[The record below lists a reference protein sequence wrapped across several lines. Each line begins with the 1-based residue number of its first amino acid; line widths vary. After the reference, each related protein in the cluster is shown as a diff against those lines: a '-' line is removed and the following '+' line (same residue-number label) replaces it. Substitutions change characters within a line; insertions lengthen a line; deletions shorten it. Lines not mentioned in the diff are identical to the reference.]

1 MALVGIESAAQ
12 VIFEGT
18 LGLDA
23 KTEKSFEFPAEA
35 QDALNITFK
44 KVEGKKVSMVVLYNE
59 ANELVYK
66 YYDLKNLKKKVILK
80 EAGRYK
86 LTFINNEKKDF
97 TGDFAIVLVAQYK
110 KKRTLSNKRV
120 VDTSYAYT
128 ISQKVALVSTV
139 SAKLQ
144 EDKFYLNSRSNALV
158 KGGKNRVLVPVNL
171 PEGTKEWY
179 YVYSA
184 SRDVEQI
191 ENTLKT
197 FDLASALSTF
207 IDANSSLQQSVS
219 TLNAPPGAHIADVY
233 VLDEQNAVLF
243 RTKEHFEFDLRHSR
257 ENYKSGIVHVKDATS
272 PKVYLGLNNPDNL
285 HGIHVGIEVVAI
297 VDETSFGV
305 ETVRIPV
312 YTSYTVPVFV
322 DEE

>member
-97 TGDFAIVLVAQYK
+97 TGDFAIVLVAQDK
-110 KKRTLSNKRV
+110 KK
-120 VDTSYAYT
+120 
-128 ISQKVALVSTV
+128 
-139 SAKLQ
+139 
-144 EDKFYLNSRSNALV
+144 
-158 KGGKNRVLVPVNL
+158 KN
-171 PEGTKEWY
+171 TK
-179 YVYSA
+179 
-184 SRDVEQI
+184 Q
-191 ENTLKT
+191 
-197 FDLASALSTF
+197 
-207 IDANSSLQQSVS
+207 
-219 TLNAPPGAHIADVY
+219 
-233 VLDEQNAVLF
+233 
-243 RTKEHFEFDLRHSR
+243 
-257 ENYKSGIVHVKDATS
+257 
-272 PKVYLGLNNPDNL
+272 
-285 HGIHVGIEVVAI
+285 
-297 VDETSFGV
+297 
-305 ETVRIPV
+305 
-312 YTSYTVPVFV
+312 
-322 DEE
+322 